1 MLIRQLLAATSIAG
15 LLAGVATAQ
24 DAGTTT
30 TTTTPPAAT
39 PAPVTPDPAA
49 AIPSAPA
56 MPPATAQ
63 GQVVPPAEVPAAPAA
78 TAATPAPAPAAET
91 AMPPAPAEGQ
101 APAADMAGPAV
112 MPPSAPAAD
121 VAATPP
127 AGTGPASVSADDM
140 MGRAVRGSDGEPL
153 GRVSDVVIDSATGK
167 IQRLVIASGGFLG
180 IGAKNVALDFT
191 QVEIRPEGGIVAN
204 GVTQADVEKMPT
216 YDVAAETK
224 TLSAP
229 PPAAVAPAGG
239 PAAGVTPATTGGA
252 SEPSTANPNLGVG
265 GAANQSAPPPAQ

>member
-1 MLIRQLLAATSIAG
+1 MLIRQLLAATSIAA
-15 LLAGVATAQ
+15 LLAGAASAQ
-24 DAGTTT
+24 DAGTT

-39 PAPVTPDPAA
+39 PAPATPDPAA
-49 AIPSAPA
+49 AMPPAPA

-63 GQVVPPAEVPAAPAA
+63 GQVVPPAEVPSAPAA

-91 AMPPAPAEGQ
+91 AMPAPAAGQ
-101 APAADMAGPAV
+101 APAADMPGPAV

-127 AGTGPASVSADDM
+127 AGTGPAPVSADDM

-153 GRVSDVVIDSATGK
+153 GRVSDVVIDSASGK

-239 PAAGVTPATTGGA
+239 PAAGVTPAPGTA
-252 SEPSTANPNLGVG
+252 AEPSTANPNLGVG